1 MDNGKLIMENGELVP
16 DLRFPEFEGGWKSN
30 KFGDIASFSKGK
42 GLSKS
47 DIDESG
53 DLECIR
59 YGELYT
65 HYNEVIDSVISRTN
79 APKTKLILSEADD
92 VIIPAS
98 GETQIDIAT
107 ASCVRKSGVALSGD
121 LNIIKSKLNGVFLA
135 YYLNNKKKLDIARLS
150 QGISVVHLY
159 SSQLKSLTLNFPDD
173 EEQQKI
179 ANFLTAID
187 QRITLLKEKK
197 AALEDYKK
205 GLMQKIFSQ
214 EIRFK
219 DGEGNDFPDWEDV
232 RLGDVGN
239 TLNGLTGK
247 TKVNFGRGKHYVQYT
262 QIFSNSKINI
272 KECGLVE
279 ISSDEKQT
287 RLKKGDVLFT
297 TSSETPNEIG
307 TSSVIVDDI
316 DEVYLNSFC
325 FGYRQAENTFSP
337 EFSQFFF
344 RSETVRKEI
353 IKLAQGSTR
362 FNMSKKEFIK
372 LKFKAPSLK
381 EQKKI
386 ADCLSAIDQSINQ
399 LTKQIDQTTQFK
411 KGLLQRMFV

>member
-1 MDNGKLIMENGELVP
+1 MIMENGELVP

-65 HYNEVIDSVISRTN
+65 HYSEVIDSVISRTN

-187 QRITLLKEKK
+187 QRITLFKEKK

-214 EIRFK
+214 EVRFV
-219 DGEGNDFPDWEDV
+219 DDEGNDFPDWEDK
-232 RLGDVGN
+232 RLGN
-239 TLNGLTGK
+239 M
-247 TKVNFGRGKHYVQYT
+247 F
-262 QIFSNSKINI
+262 
-272 KECGLVE
+272 E
-279 ISSDEKQT
+279 IQGGGTPS
-287 RLKKGDVLFT
+287 T
-297 TSSETPNEIG
+297 TTETYWGNEINWFTPTEIKSKYSRESNRKITTLGLNKSSAKLLPKG
-307 TSSVIVDDI
+307 TLLLTTRATIADMSICTEECTTNQGFQSFLPNDSHDLEYLYYWISNNKKVFIRKSS
-316 DEVYLNSFC
+316 
-325 FGYRQAENTFSP
+325 
-337 EFSQFFF
+337 
-344 RSETVRKEI
+344 
-353 IKLAQGSTR
+353 GST
-362 FNMSKKEFIK
+362 FLEISKKEIK
-372 LKFKAPSLK
+372 KIKIKIPSLK
-381 EQKKI
+381 EQQKI
-386 ADCLSAIDQSINQ
+386 ANFLSNIDQKINAMD
-399 LTKQIDQTTQFK
+399 KQITDSELFK